1 MMLEKK
7 KDLTKVLIVDDTPV
21 MLTVLQK
28 FLEME
33 GYCVYPATNGP
44 EARELAE
51 KELPDLILLDIM
63 MPGESGMETCEKL
76 KNNPNTADIP
86 VIFISAVTDIDSKVK
101 GFEIGAVDYITKPFE
116 KQEVIARVR
125 IHLKLRFAYE
135 AIIKVQADKLRQV
148 KEAQESI
155 LVKPQDLPDAKFGVY
170 FMPIHEAGG
179 DFYDVLQLSEKIFA
193 FFVSDVSGHDLK
205 SSYLTSALKALLT
218 QHASITNKPEETMK
232 TMNRVLTTIATD
244 GKYLTACYCFLN
256 RHQSRLTI
264 VNAGHPPVI
273 HVKSQTRTYEAHECE
288 GDVIGAFQNVFFKP
302 LEIKVSKGDR
312 FFLYSDGFI
321 EGFGDLRKSRKEGIE
336 ILGNFCID
344 TFDMPIEE
352 AVQKIQQDLF
362 DKQEEQE
369 DDLLLLGVEV

>member
-1 MMLEKK
+1 MLEKK
-7 KDLTKVLIVDDTPV
+7 KDLTKILIVDDTPV

-33 GYCVYPATNGP
+33 GYCVLPATNGP
-44 EARELAE
+44 DARHIAE
-51 KELPDLILLDIM
+51 KENPDLILLDIM
-63 MPGESGMETCEKL
+63 MPEESGLETCEKL
-76 KNNPNTADIP
+76 KQNSITAEIP
-86 VIFISAVTDIDSKVK
+86 VIFISAVSDIESKVK

-116 KQEVIARVR
+116 KQEVLARVR

-135 AIIKVQADKLRQV
+135 TIIKAQADKLRQV

-155 LVKPQDLPDAKFGVY
+155 LVKPNDLPDAQFGVY

-179 DFYDVLQLSEKIFA
+179 DFYDVLQLSEKIFG

-218 QHASITNKPEETMK
+218 QHANITNKPEETMK
-232 TMNRVLTTIATD
+232 TMNRVLSSVAPD
-244 GKYLTACYCFLN
+244 GKYLTASYCFLN

-273 HVKSQTRTYEAHECE
+273 YLNKKNFTFEVYEAE
-288 GDVIGAFQNVFFKP
+288 GDIIGAFQNVFFKP
-302 LEIKVSKGDR
+302 LEVRVSKGDR

-321 EGFGDLRKSRKEGIE
+321 EGFGEVRKSRKEGID
-336 ILGNFCID
+336 ILGKLC
-344 TFDMPIEE
+344 
-352 AVQKIQQDLF
+352 L
-362 DKQEEQE
+362 
-369 DDLLLLGVEV
+369 

>member
-1 MMLEKK
+1 MLEKK
-7 KDLTKVLIVDDTPV
+7 KDLTKILIVDDTPV

-33 GYCVYPATNGP
+33 GYVIIPATNGP
-44 EARELAE
+44 DARKIAE
-51 KELPDLILLDIM
+51 KESPDLILLDIM
-63 MPGESGMETCEKL
+63 MPGESGLETCEKL
-76 KNNPNTADIP
+76 KKNPKTIDIP

-101 GFEIGAVDYITKPFE
+101 GFEFGAVDYITKPFE
-116 KQEVIARVR
+116 KQEVLARVR
-125 IHLKLRFAYE
+125 IHLKLRYANE
-135 AIIKVQADKLRQV
+135 AIIKAQADKLQQV
-148 KEAQESI
+148 KEAQEAI
-155 LVKPQDLPDAKFGVY
+155 LVKPGDFPEAQFGVY
-170 FMPIHEAGG
+170 FMPIYEAGG

-232 TMNRVLTTIATD
+232 TMNRVLTTIAPD

-256 RHQSRLTI
+256 RLKNRLTI

-273 HVKSQTRTYEAHECE
+273 YVNKKNLDYEAHEAE
-288 GDVIGAFQNVFFKP
+288 GDILGAFQNVVFKP
-302 LEIKVSKGDR
+302 LDLKVSPGDR

-321 EGFGDLRKSRKEGIE
+321 EGFGDMRKSRKEGIE
-336 ILGNFCID
+336 VLGKLCIK
-344 TFDMPIEE
+344 TFDLPINE
-352 AVQKIQQDLF
+352 AIQKIQLDLF
-362 DKQEEQE
+362 GQQHEQE

>member
-1 MMLEKK
+1 MLEKK
-7 KDLTKVLIVDDTPV
+7 KDLTKILIVDDTPV

-33 GYCVYPATNGP
+33 GYCVLPATNGP
-44 EARELAE
+44 DARIIAE
-51 KELPDLILLDIM
+51 KENPDLILLDIM
-63 MPGESGMETCEKL
+63 MPEESGLETCEKL
-76 KNNPNTADIP
+76 KQNSITADIP
-86 VIFISAVTDIDSKVK
+86 VIFISAITDIESKVK

-116 KQEVIARVR
+116 KQEVLARVR
-125 IHLKLRFAYE
+125 IHLKLRYAYE
-135 AIIKVQADKLRQV
+135 AIIKSQADKLRQV
-148 KEAQESI
+148 KEAQEAI
-155 LVKPQDLPDAKFGVY
+155 LVKPSDLPDAKFGVY

-179 DFYDVLQLSEKIFA
+179 DFYDVMQLSERIFG

-232 TMNRVLTTIATD
+232 TMNRVLSAIAPD

-273 HVKSQTRTYEAHECE
+273 YINKKNFTYEVYEGE
-288 GDVIGAFQNVFFKP
+288 GDILGAFQNVFFKP
-302 LEIKVSKGDR
+302 LEVRVSKGDR

-321 EGFGDLRKSRKEGIE
+321 EGFGELRKSRKEGIG
-336 ILGNFCID
+336 ILGNLCLE
-344 TFDMPIEE
+344 TFELPIVE
-352 AVQKIQQDLF
+352 AVQKIQHALF
-362 DKQEEQE
+362 DQQQEQE